1 MMSTNKY
8 ENFLNNQVD
17 NRSESDLQKQLE
29 NILSAVDTQ
38 YKDYY
43 AHGHEKLWQMKN
55 EGIINAIAEAKRML
69 SEHGSS
75 QLIQKAMED
84 GNLESEIDNARALA
98 FARLI
103 EVNNKEMN

>member
-1 MMSTNKY
+1 MSENKY
-8 ENFLNNQVD
+8 ENFLNRQVD
-17 NRSESDLQKQLE
+17 DRAESDLQKQLE
-29 NILSAVDTQ
+29 NILPAVRGQ
-38 YKDYY
+38 FEDYY

-55 EGIINAIAEAKRML
+55 EGIISVVNEAKKML

-84 GNLESEIDNARALA
+84 GKLEGQFDNARVLA

-103 EVNNKEMN
+103 EVSNKEMN